1 MSEQPNPEPGKAAGT
16 FLGGAALLVAG
27 LYLMSRHVILHS
39 GFPSLF
45 WGIPFGLTMVPLLIG
60 IGFLFFN
67 AKSLWGWGLSVAGV
81 IIIVAEVLVSI
92 ELFLKPMT
100 LYEGVLIFGM
110 IAAGAG
116 LLARAL
122 KQGVKAPSSPPEGEN

>member
-1 MSEQPNPEPGKAAGT
+1 MSESAKPELGPGRMAGT

-27 LYLMSRHVILHS
+27 LYLMSRHVILHT

-45 WGIPFGLTMVPLLIG
+45 WGIPFGLTLLPLLVG
-60 IGFLFFN
+60 IGFLFFD
-67 AKSLWGWGLSVAGV
+67 ARSRWGWGLTGIGV

-92 ELFLKPMT
+92 RMFLKPMT
-100 LYEGVLIFGM
+100 LYEGVVIFGM
-110 IAAGAG
+110 IAAGVG

-122 KQGVKAPSSPPEGEN
+122 RQGKREEPGRE